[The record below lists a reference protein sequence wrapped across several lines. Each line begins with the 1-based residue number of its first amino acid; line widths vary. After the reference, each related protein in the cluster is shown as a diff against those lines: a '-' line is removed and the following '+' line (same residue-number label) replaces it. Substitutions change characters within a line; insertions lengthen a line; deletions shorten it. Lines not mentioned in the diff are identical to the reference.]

1 MMKFRVSMKDPDTL
15 YDAIRDA
22 VEEQVKTQ
30 FGGLPDIIP
39 EDWEPVKERRVRS
52 IEDLCSKWFM
62 YGEYLEVEID
72 TDAKTCT
79 VVENG
84 GR

>member
-1 MMKFRVSMKDPDTL
+1 MKFRVSMKDPDTL

-22 VEEQVKTQ
+22 VEDQIKEQ
-30 FGGLPDIIP
+30 FSDIPDVEVDDLEGI
-39 EDWEPVKERRVRS
+39 KERRCER
-52 IEDLCSKWFM
+52 IDELCSKWFK

-84 GR
+84 D